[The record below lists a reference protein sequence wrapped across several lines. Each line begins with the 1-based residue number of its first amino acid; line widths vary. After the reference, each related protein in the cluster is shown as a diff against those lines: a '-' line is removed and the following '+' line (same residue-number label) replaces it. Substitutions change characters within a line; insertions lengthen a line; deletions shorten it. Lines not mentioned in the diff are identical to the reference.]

1 MNLTLLLHSSVESL
15 RCHADDENTDPE
27 IVPADSTLQTL
38 LYVSSFLQVM
48 LTENTSGTGI
58 RSNACVLALN
68 RQRKERQDL
77 KASKKFVK
85 NRHDLYA
92 DELVGC

>member
-1 MNLTLLLHSSVESL
+1 MCV
-15 RCHADDENTDPE
+15 
-27 IVPADSTLQTL
+27 
-38 LYVSSFLQVM
+38 
-48 LTENTSGTGI
+48 
-58 RSNACVLALN
+58 CVLALT

-77 KASKKFVK
+77 KASKKFIK